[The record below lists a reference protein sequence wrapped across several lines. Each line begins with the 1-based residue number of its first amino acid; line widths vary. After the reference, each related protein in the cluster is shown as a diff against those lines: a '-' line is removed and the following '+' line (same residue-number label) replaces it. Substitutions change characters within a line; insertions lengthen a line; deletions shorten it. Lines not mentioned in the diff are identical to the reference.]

1 MTVTT
6 SSPINIPLT
15 ILTGVITNEIHFP
28 EHRRHL
34 VSSKKSRPW
43 PPSIAT
49 TTRTGTHIRNFYQER
64 QL

>member
-1 MTVTT
+1 MIPITT
-6 SSPINIPLT
+6 SPIDIPLT
-15 ILTGVITNEIHFP
+15 LTGVITNEIHFP

-64 QL
+64 QP